1 MGKMLQIFMEVL
13 LSIFPIFAII
23 GIGYKL
29 QGAHWF
35 STSFSSE
42 LSRLIMKIA
51 LPASI
56 FTSVIRQLD
65 ASKLA
70 SFGGG
75 LVLGG
80 VAILLSYAVGF
91 LLCRLFKVRHGRRGT
106 FINTFANANTIFI
119 GMPLNLALFGPQGE
133 SAFLAYYVL
142 NTLSTWAF
150 GSFLITGDPTE
161 SGNLQERNPK
171 SALKQVLSP
180 PLLAFFAALLLILG
194 NVGIP
199 AAVLT
204 TTQYLGSL
212 VTPLALLY
220 IGIVLFHAGLASLQ
234 MDRDT
239 ALALVGKFAVA
250 PFAMILVLMA
260 AAQGGVTLEATE
272 KGTFIMQ
279 SAVPALTV
287 LPVLAH
293 EGKGDVH
300 YATSLVAFSTLL
312 FAGVAPVLMLIIDH
326 LPG

>member
-1 MGKMLQIFMEVL
+1 MLQIFMEVL
-13 LSIFPIFAII
+13 LGIFPIFAII

-35 STSFSSE
+35 STSFSAE

-70 SFGGG
+70 FFGGG

-80 VAILLSYAVGF
+80 AAILLSYAAGF

-161 SGNLQERNPK
+161 AGSLQERNPK
-171 SALKQVLSP
+171 STLKQVLSP

-199 AAVLT
+199 VAVLT
-204 TTQYLGSL
+204 TTQVSGQSCDALG
-212 VTPLALLY
+212 
-220 IGIVLFHAGLASLQ
+220 ASLYRHRPLSCRTCFPA
-234 MDRDT
+234 DGSGYGPCPCGKVCRC
-239 ALALVGKFAVA
+239 ALCHDSCPDGCRTGRCD
-250 PFAMILVLMA
+250 P
-260 AAQGGVTLEATE
+260 
-272 KGTFIMQ
+272 
-279 SAVPALTV
+279 
-287 LPVLAH
+287 
-293 EGKGDVH
+293 
-300 YATSLVAFSTLL
+300 
-312 FAGVAPVLMLIIDH
+312 
-326 LPG
+326 

>member
-1 MGKMLQIFMEVL
+1 MLQIFMEVL
-13 LSIFPIFAII
+13 LGIFPIFAII

-35 STSFSSE
+35 STSFSAE

-80 VAILLSYAVGF
+80 AAILLSYAAGF

-161 SGNLQERNPK
+161 AGSLQERNPK
-171 SALKQVLSP
+171 STLKQVLSP

-199 AAVLT
+199 VAVLT
-204 TTQYLGSL
+204 T
-212 VTPLALLY
+212 LALLY
-220 IGIVLFHAGLASLQ
+220 IGIVLYHAGLASLR

-260 AAQGGVTLEATE
+260 AAQGGVTLDATE

-312 FAGVAPVLMLIIDH
+312 FAGVAPVMMLIIDH

>member
-1 MGKMLQIFMEVL
+1 MLQIFMEVL

-35 STSFSSE
+35 STSFSAE

-51 LPASI
+51 LPAYI

-80 VAILLSYAVGF
+80 AAILLSYAAGF

-161 SGNLQERNPK
+161 AGSLQERNPK

-180 PLLAFFAALLLILG
+180 PLLAFFVALLLILG

-199 AAVLT
+199 VAVLT
-204 TTQYLGSL
+204 T
-212 VTPLALLY
+212 
-220 IGIVLFHAGLASLQ
+220 
-234 MDRDT
+234 
-239 ALALVGKFAVA
+239 
-250 PFAMILVLMA
+250 
-260 AAQGGVTLEATE
+260 AQ
-272 KGTFIMQ
+272 
-279 SAVPALTV
+279 
-287 LPVLAH
+287 
-293 EGKGDVH
+293 
-300 YATSLVAFSTLL
+300 
-312 FAGVAPVLMLIIDH
+312 
-326 LPG
+326 

>member
-1 MGKMLQIFMEVL
+1 MLQIFMEVL

-35 STSFSSE
+35 STSFSAE

-80 VAILLSYAVGF
+80 AAILLSYAAGF
-91 LLCRLFKVRHGRRGT
+91 LLCRLFKVRHGRRGGT

-133 SAFLAYYVL
+133 STFLAYYVL

-161 SGNLQERNPK
+161 AGSLQERNPK
-171 SALKQVLSP
+171 STLKQVLSP

-199 AAVLT
+199 VAVLT

-220 IGIVLFHAGLASLQ
+220 IGIVLYHAGLASLR

-260 AAQGGVTLEATE
+260 TAQGGVTLDATE

-312 FAGVAPVLMLIIDH
+312 FAGVAPVMMLIIDH

>member
-1 MGKMLQIFMEVL
+1 MLQIFMEVL
-13 LSIFPIFAII
+13 LGIFPIFAII

-35 STSFSSE
+35 STSFSAE

-80 VAILLSYAVGF
+80 AAILLSYAAGF

-161 SGNLQERNPK
+161 AGSFRRGI
-171 SALKQVLSP
+171 LK
-180 PLLAFFAALLLILG
+180 
-194 NVGIP
+194 
-199 AAVLT
+199 
-204 TTQYLGSL
+204 
-212 VTPLALLY
+212 
-220 IGIVLFHAGLASLQ
+220 
-234 MDRDT
+234 
-239 ALALVGKFAVA
+239 A
-250 PFAMILVLMA
+250 P
-260 AAQGGVTLEATE
+260 
-272 KGTFIMQ
+272 
-279 SAVPALTV
+279 
-287 LPVLAH
+287 
-293 EGKGDVH
+293 
-300 YATSLVAFSTLL
+300 
-312 FAGVAPVLMLIIDH
+312 
-326 LPG
+326 

>member
-1 MGKMLQIFMEVL
+1 MLQIFMEVL

-23 GIGYKL
+23 GIGCKL

-35 STSFSSE
+35 SPPFSSE

-56 FTSVIRQLD
+56 FTSVIRMLD
-65 ASKLA
+65 ASNLA

-75 LVLGG
+75 LVLGT

-161 SGNLQERNPK
+161 SGSLQERNPK

-204 TTQYLGSL
+204 TT
-212 VTPLALLY
+212 
-220 IGIVLFHAGLASLQ
+220 
-234 MDRDT
+234 
-239 ALALVGKFAVA
+239 
-250 PFAMILVLMA
+250 
-260 AAQGGVTLEATE
+260 
-272 KGTFIMQ
+272 
-279 SAVPALTV
+279 
-287 LPVLAH
+287 
-293 EGKGDVH
+293 
-300 YATSLVAFSTLL
+300 
-312 FAGVAPVLMLIIDH
+312 
-326 LPG
+326 